1 MSEFFPYCSHLIDLK
16 CVLIY
21 DLKSDSNFPLCNIW
35 LHVRES
41 RKILEPGFHVTD
53 SGFQE
58 LDSDSV
64 SVELGFRVSIA
75 FGSPDSKAQ
84 DSRTLETGLPSIGET

>member
-1 MSEFFPYCSHLIDLK
+1 M
-16 CVLIY
+16 
-21 DLKSDSNFPLCNIW
+21 
-35 LHVRES
+35 RES
-41 RKILEPGFHVTD
+41 RTVLESGFHVTD

-75 FGSPDSKAQ
+75 FGIPDSKAQ
-84 DSRTLETGLPSIGET
+84 DSRTQETGLPSMDET

>member
-1 MSEFFPYCSHLIDLK
+1 MASCKGIQT
-16 CVLIY
+16 
-21 DLKSDSNFPLCNIW
+21 
-35 LHVRES
+35 
-41 RKILEPGFHVTD
+41 ILESGFHVTD

-75 FGSPDSKAQ
+75 FGIPDSKAQ
-84 DSRTLETGLPSIGET
+84 GSQTLETGLPSMGEI

>member
-1 MSEFFPYCSHLIDLK
+1 M
-16 CVLIY
+16 
-21 DLKSDSNFPLCNIW
+21 
-35 LHVRES
+35 ES
-41 RKILEPGFHVTD
+41 GFHVTD

-75 FGSPDSKAQ
+75 FGIPDSEAQ
-84 DSRTLETGLPSIGET
+84 DSRILETGLPSMDET